1 VWRRARALP
10 RPAPL
15 ALAAAVAAAPPLL
28 WRVGSATGEAAGP
41 ALGNEAAARA
51 LVFGTSLAAAV
62 GGVVV
67 ALAAP
72 RLSALGPQ
80 LAAVPVG
87 QRAASLA
94 LVAIP
99 AVIVG
104 GAATPGMLALLVPI
118 GAAGPAGVPGGL
130 VLAASGLAGAVVGA
144 AAAETARAARAR
156 SPLALAA
163 AAVVAVPW
171 LVTRSWPG
179 LGRGGLADL
188 PALAVAGR
196 ETTPAALAVTIG
208 TAVLGAIAWLVAAGV
223 PPRHACRRRARERSG
238 LLLPRRAGACAFE
251 AARRVLWR
259 RGEMRA
265 AAAGL
270 ALGLAGAVAGL
281 LLDAPPALVLAQ
293 AAAAPILA
301 GALAPVAAAGLARRG
316 GHVWS
321 IAPAGTWRPAVAWSA
336 AALLLHALLVAVVV
350 GACVPLAGARAGDAA
365 GALQG
370 ATLAGTAGLLAGA
383 VVPWQGDRLGDQ
395 LVSLAAFG
403 CAAVL
408 AGGLVAAAASPL
420 GAAGLPPVAA
430 AVATTAAL
438 AAGGATGLR
447 CRLDGAARC

>member
-1 VWRRARALP
+1 
-10 RPAPL
+10 
-15 ALAAAVAAAPPLL
+15 
-28 WRVGSATGEAAGP
+28 
-41 ALGNEAAARA
+41 
-51 LVFGTSLAAAV
+51 
-62 GGVVV
+62 
-67 ALAAP
+67 
-72 RLSALGPQ
+72 
-80 LAAVPVG
+80 
-87 QRAASLA
+87 
-94 LVAIP
+94 
-99 AVIVG
+99 
-104 GAATPGMLALLVPI
+104 
-118 GAAGPAGVPGGL
+118 
-130 VLAASGLAGAVVGA
+130 
-144 AAAETARAARAR
+144 
-156 SPLALAA
+156 
-163 AAVVAVPW
+163 
-171 LVTRSWPG
+171 VTRSWPG

-196 ETTPAALAVTIG
+196 ETTLAALAVTIG

-223 PPRHACRRRARERSG
+223 PPRRACRRRARERSG

-259 RGEMRA
+259 RGEMRAA

-350 GACVPLAGARAGDAA
+350 GACVPLAGASAGDAA

-370 ATLAGTAGLLAGA
+370 AALAGTAGLLAGA

-408 AGGLVAAAASPL
+408 AGGLAAAAASPL